1 MERSLEKGTY
11 KKILIKEFYIIMVLK
26 KQCSRLS
33 KYIAAKNSWNDYF
46 KRLTIIY

>member
-26 KQCSRLS
+26 K
-33 KYIAAKNSWNDYF
+33 
-46 KRLTIIY
+46 